1 MTNIDI
7 NNFEKNI
14 QGALNQAIV
23 SNDIVKVSTPQGSA
37 IIIAEEDYNNLIE
50 TLYFYDIPQMKEKV
64 NEVKN

>member
-23 SNDIVKVSTPQGSA
+23 ANDIVKISTPQGSA

-50 TLYFYDIPQMKEKV
+50 TLYFYDIPEMKNKV
-64 NEVKN
+64 NEVKK